1 MESNRKFKPCFGS
14 MIKVGNKIFKKY
26 FLLFNLVILI
36 YIGLILYFGNYNIN
50 KLLDFDRIII
60 NTMFWGTYMFILWI
74 GCLLSYITNIVNNLA
89 INIMYKDKEESSSFK
104 IIVFTVTFILM
115 EFLMMYTMNIQNLE
129 SKHMFYLYSMANF
142 IGCYFGIVKNIK

>member
-1 MESNRKFKPCFGS
+1 
-14 MIKVGNKIFKKY
+14 
-26 FLLFNLVILI
+26 
-36 YIGLILYFGNYNIN
+36 
-50 KLLDFDRIII
+50 
-60 NTMFWGTYMFILWI
+60 MFILCI